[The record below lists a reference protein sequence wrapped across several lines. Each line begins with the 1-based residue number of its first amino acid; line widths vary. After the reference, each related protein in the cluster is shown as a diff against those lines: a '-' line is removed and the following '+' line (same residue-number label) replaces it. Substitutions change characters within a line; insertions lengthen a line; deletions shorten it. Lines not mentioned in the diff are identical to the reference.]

1 MNHWITHVNIFE
13 MRSDFPYPVFSLQ
26 NRFVSALML
35 FMNSWHENYIAL
47 FFLVALTLIIFGN
60 TLFNQLTYDD
70 VTVIVTNRFITSM
83 RNFPRIFTK
92 TYFRETPEKSY
103 RPVVTATYFLDHA
116 LWRKRPVGYHLTNVL
131 IHVLTVYLLFYFLMH
146 FIRSREACFFA
157 ALLFAIHPV
166 VCEAVNSI
174 SNREDLLAGLF
185 VIAAFRTVFQKWIL
199 PVRLFFIFL
208 FTSLALFSKE
218 SALPLILIL
227 PILKF
232 VPQGESNS
240 RQHHIPV
247 LIWLSQT
254 VALLFYLI
262 IRFLIMVP
270 ENPMSTKVL
279 GGSSVA
285 AAAHCGYLFM
295 LAWRYMLIPFPLNAD
310 YVFWHIR
317 GIITPQSV
325 AGFAFLVIY
334 IVLIYILFKHRRY
347 VSFFALMWI
356 LIFFLPVSNL
366 IPLTN
371 PFAERYLY
379 LPLMGLSLLG
389 GMAYEYF
396 HARMFL
402 KSPITFW
409 KPNRIVGLVL
419 IIFCAYLSVQRNLVW
434 STDRTLWSA
443 TLRREPSSIRALN
456 GVALYYIWQ
465 DKYDK
470 AEPLLKKACIIDPDD
485 YEIRNNLA
493 MVYVK
498 TNRLR
503 EAETELRKA
512 LVLKPD
518 YATAHFNLALLL
530 NGFGEKEEAESHLQ
544 LAKRFGY
551 PVPENFEW

>member
-1 MNHWITHVNIFE
+1 M
-13 MRSDFPYPVFSLQ
+13 L
-26 NRFVSALML
+26 LMK
-35 FMNSWHENYIAL
+35 SWHENYVAL
-47 FFLVALTLIIFGN
+47 IFLVALTLIIFGN
-60 TLFNQLTYDD
+60 TLFNQFTYDD
-70 VTVIVTNRFITSM
+70 IRVIVTNRFIASM

-92 TYFRETPEKSY
+92 TYFRETPERSY

-116 LWRKRPVGYHLTNVL
+116 IWRKQPVGYHLTNVL
-131 IHVLTVYLLFYFLMH
+131 IHVMTVYLLFYFLMH

-157 ALLFAIHPV
+157 ALLFAVHPI
-166 VCEAVNSI
+166 VCEAVNSV
-174 SNREDLLAGLF
+174 SNREDLLAGFF
-185 VIAAFRTVFQKWIL
+185 VIASFLTIFQKWRL
-199 PVRLFFIFL
+199 PVRLFFSFL

-227 PILKF
+227 PLLRF
-232 VPQGESNS
+232 TPQGERNG
-240 RQHHIPV
+240 RPRHIPV
-247 LIWLSQT
+247 LIWLSQS
-254 VALLFYLI
+254 AAAGFYLI

-279 GGSSVA
+279 GGSSMS
-285 AAAHCGYLFM
+285 AAAHSGYLFM

-317 GIITPQSV
+317 GVITPQSV
-325 AGFAFLVIY
+325 SGFAFLAIYVIM
-334 IVLIYILFKHRRY
+334 VYILFKRGRY
-347 VSFFALMWI
+347 GSFFALMWVS
-356 LIFFLPVSNL
+356 IFFLPASNL

-379 LPLMGLSLLG
+379 LPLMGLAILC
-389 GMAYEYF
+389 GMVYEYLYT
-396 HARMFL
+396 HLSL
-402 KSPITFW
+402 KTPTMFW
-409 KPNRIVGLVL
+409 KTNRIVGLLL
-419 IIFCAYLSVQRNLVW
+419 IIICAYLSVQRNLVW

-465 DKYDK
+465 DQYDK
-470 AEPLLKKACIIDPDD
+470 AELLLKKARIIEPDD

-503 EAETELRKA
+503 EAEIELRKA

-530 NGFGEKEEAESHLQ
+530 NSFGEREEAESHLH

-551 PVPENFEW
+551 PVPEDFEW